1 MLKEYSVSSNRR
13 VSVHKLD
20 DEFFIKIEEE
30 DDSVLKTITLS
41 AKRWISLITAE
52 IELHCIRHKTHLGDN
67 TYIESA
73 TGFKCIDIHQF
84 NSDSTTGHLT
94 KESIVFNL
102 SDWTTFK
109 SIVHQ
114 INNDFPELTKI
125 KICLH
130 DSFYDLMNC
139 RE

>member
-1 MLKEYSVSSNRR
+1 MLKEYSISSNRR
-13 VSVHKLD
+13 VSVHKLN
-20 DEFFIKIEEE
+20 DEFFIKIQEE

-41 AKRWISLITAE
+41 AKRWIALITAE
-52 IELHCIRHKTHLGDN
+52 IELHYVRHKSHLGDN

-84 NSDSTTGHLT
+84 ISDSTTGHQT

-109 SIVHQ
+109 SIAHQ
-114 INNDFPELTKI
+114 INNDFPELTKTR
-125 KICLH
+125 ICLH
-130 DSFYDLMNC
+130 DSFYDLMN
-139 RE
+139 